1 VAQQIAEHGPQS
13 YCHAPRHSNAYS
25 VLRSKGR
32 LLALS
37 SGNMGMEEKTKQWTS
52 SGKQQER

>member
-1 VAQQIAEHGPQS
+1 MGLS
-13 YCHAPRHSNAYS
+13 YCHAPGHSNAYS